1 MIKLLKHLVEK
12 KAIKNFKIGGTPENV
27 FNLNIKIFFL
37 DKTTAVYDYKGD
49 IVLKSKIVKK

>member
-1 MIKLLKHLVEK
+1 MIKNILKHLVEK
-12 KAIKNFKIGGTPENV
+12 KAIKNFKIDI